1 MVSAINYDATQFDR
15 ASLAPIRGEHPTSKP
30 PTSSEMKKKAN
41 ARSVYSNLEGGDSG
55 PYRPSPHRRTN
66 VHSSTE
72 LPPYAPN
79 HPGPLTILADTTAS
93 ITIVMR
99 DTHTHTL
106 THKQNISVF
115 SAKLMGSRA
124 SSYPNKSLLHWTRG
138 IPRGYQGSDYE
149 LHKPRAGLRPSR
161 TSQRHLWAARAPASF
176 LEREDVA
183 QEGLLPIPVT
193 LLPSSMPP
201 LKKFWNS

>member
-1 MVSAINYDATQFDR
+1 MVSAINYHATQFDR

-30 PTSSEMKKKAN
+30 PTSSKMKKKAN
-41 ARSVYSNLEGGDSG
+41 SRSVYSNLEGGDSG

-99 DTHTHTL
+99 DTHTHTHTQTEYL
-106 THKQNISVF
+106 RIFREAHGKSSELLSEQIVAALDPGHTPWIS
-115 SAKLMGSRA
+115 
-124 SSYPNKSLLHWTRG
+124 G
-138 IPRGYQGSDYE
+138 IR
-149 LHKPRAGLRPSR
+149 LR
-161 TSQRHLWAARAPASF
+161 TS
-176 LEREDVA
+176 
-183 QEGLLPIPVT
+183 
-193 LLPSSMPP
+193 
-201 LKKFWNS
+201 